1 MPLVAIVA
9 VTATVQ
15 AGSLADPSGSS
26 AIVGA
31 VQWLEGTLLGT
42 LASSVAV
49 IAVAWVGLLMLAG
62 RLELRRGLTVIL
74 GCFVLFG
81 AATIA
86 AGIRGAAGSGPAVV
100 LTPPPRTAVPPVP
113 PPSPAPGNADP
124 YAGAAMPTR

>member
-1 MPLVAIVA
+1 MPLVAFAAIS
-9 VTATVQ
+9 ATVQ
-15 AGSLADPSGSS
+15 AGSLADPSGSG

-49 IAVAWVGLLMLAG
+49 IAVAWVGLLMLSG
-62 RLELRRGLTVIL
+62 RVEIRRGLAVIL

-86 AGIRGAAGSGPAVV
+86 AGIRAAAGSGPAVA
-100 LTPPPRTAVPPVP
+100 LTPPPRVAVPPVP
-113 PPSPAPGNADP
+113 PPSPAPANVDP
-124 YAGAAMPTR
+124 YAGAAMPAQ